1 MYIYY
6 TAYLLVCD
14 NTDNGNATCA
24 PELPATAGNG
34 AAILVCKSS
43 RVRATKVEATEYSV
57 FGNQRTLGLLNSAGF
72 PVEEYSTFLV
82 EKLVVGELSKGRS
95 RRRRRKRGEERR
107 GPITRPPEYKQ
118 RIAS

>member
-1 MYIYY
+1 MAVDLPGMDGKVAALTQIKQHLARVTRHLSLSLFFSLHLTLYTYIYMYIYY

-43 RVRATKVEATEYSV
+43 
-57 FGNQRTLGLLNSAGF
+57 
-72 PVEEYSTFLV
+72 
-82 EKLVVGELSKGRS
+82 
-95 RRRRRKRGEERR
+95 
-107 GPITRPPEYKQ
+107 
-118 RIAS
+118 